1 MNPMQEQHLTAKG
14 FTDPDFGP
22 RVPVVTAP

>member
-1 MNPMQEQHLTAKG
+1 MQEQHLTAKG

-22 RVPVVTAP
+22 RVPVVTTP